1 MAAVDNHHRIWR
13 DGKFVDWEDAT
24 IHVMSHVVHY
34 GSSVFEGIRAYETPN
49 GPAVF
54 RLDSHMRRFADSC
67 KIYRMPLKYSID
79 EMARAAVETVAE
91 NELPHCY
98 LRPVAIRTG
107 EQMGVLP
114 HDTPLEVFIIPWTW
128 GTYLGGDALKNGAD
142 VCVSSWRR
150 PAPDTFPMMAKAGG
164 NYLNGQLSKM
174 QARVDNYIEGI
185 MLDSSG
191 LVSEGSGEN
200 LFLVRDGKLYTSTIS
215 SGILNGI
222 TRDSVMRIARD
233 MDVEIVEGAI
243 PREMLYI
250 ADELFFT
257 GTAAEIT
264 PIRSVDRIQVGAGK
278 PGVLTLQIQKEYMG
292 IATGVLEDRY
302 GWLTPVPPRKSAS
315 AAASR
320 GKVAREPVGDMSAAP
335 L

>member
-34 GSSVFEGIRAYETPN
+34 GSSVFEGIRCYETPE

-54 RLDSHMRRFADSC
+54 RLDAHMRRFADSC
-67 KIYRMPLKYSID
+67 RIYRMPLKYSM
-79 EMARAAVETVAE
+79 EELSRAAVETVAE

-114 HDTPLEVFIIPWTW
+114 NDTPLEVFIIPWTW
-128 GTYLGGDALKNGAD
+128 GTYLGADALKNGAD

-150 PAPDTFPMMAKAGG
+150 PAPDTFPSLAKAGG

-174 QARVDNYIEGI
+174 QARIDNYVEGI
-185 MLDSSG
+185 MLDSFG

-200 LFLVRDGKLYTSTIS
+200 LFLVRDGKLFTSTIS

-222 TRDSVMRIARD
+222 TRDCVIRIARD
-233 MDVEIVEGAI
+233 MNVEVVEGSI

-264 PIRSVDRIQVGAGK
+264 PIRSVDRISVGTGK
-278 PGVLTLQIQKEYMG
+278 PGPLTLAIQKEYMG

-302 GWLTPVPPRKSAS
+302 GWLTPVPPLKTLAAMRENGQRARVSNMSAS
-315 AAASR
+315 T
-320 GKVAREPVGDMSAAP
+320 

>member
-1 MAAVDNHHRIWR
+1 MPAVDNHHRIWR

-34 GSSVFEGIRAYETPN
+34 GSSVFEGIRRYETKN
-49 GPAVF
+49 GPAIF
-54 RLDSHMRRFADSC
+54 RLGSHMRRFADSC
-67 KIYRMPLKYSID
+67 RIYRMPLKYSM
-79 EMARAAVETVAE
+79 EELSKAAVETVAE

-114 HDTPLEVFIIPWTW
+114 HDTPLEVFIIPWVW
-128 GTYLGGDALKNGAD
+128 GTYLGTEALKNGAD

-150 PAPDTFPMMAKAGG
+150 PAPDTFPSLAKAGG

-174 QARVDNYIEGI
+174 QARADNYVEGI
-185 MLDSSG
+185 MLDSFG

-222 TRDSVMRIARD
+222 TRDSVITIARD
-233 MDVEIVEGAI
+233 MGVEIVETSL

-264 PIRSVDRIQVGAGK
+264 PIRSVDRIPVGTGK
-278 PGVLTLQIQKEYMG
+278 PGALTLAIQREYMG
-292 IATGVLEDRY
+292 IATGAIEDRY
-302 GWLTPVPPRKSAS
+302 GWLTPVPAKGSS
-315 AAASR
+315 TSTSR
-320 GKVAREPVGDMSAAP
+320 GKVRERADMSASAI
-335 L
+335 